1 MGVIIAVFIGALVYP
16 MYYYFGA
23 MKAELILLV
32 GTLGAVAIVRGLS
45 LLINTLLGEEQI
57 STITYVNSVGIILV
71 VAFIGY
77 ALSYFVTCRIF
88 AVKEY

>member
-1 MGVIIAVFIGALVYP
+1 M
-16 MYYYFGA
+16 
-23 MKAELILLV
+23 V